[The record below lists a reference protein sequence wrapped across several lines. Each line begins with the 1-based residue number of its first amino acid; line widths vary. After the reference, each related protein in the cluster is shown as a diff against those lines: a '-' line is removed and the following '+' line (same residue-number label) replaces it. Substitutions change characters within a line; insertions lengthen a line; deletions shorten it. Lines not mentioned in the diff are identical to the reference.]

1 MRFSLHGPNRARQMA
16 SKRLPP
22 QPIAFP
28 VHEFTVV
35 DALIE
40 GLGDLR
46 YAAATD
52 ALLKLRGTD
61 YEDAST
67 RALTK
72 IDPERVTIDLLT
84 RAKDKKLDSFLR
96 ERALVSLC
104 NLSLTNRVREIVTLL
119 DDITPI
125 VYERPIKQRLT
136 VRVTGFERPSRF
148 QE

>member
-1 MRFSLHGPNRARQMA
+1 MRPGCPRFC
-16 SKRLPP
+16 
-22 QPIAFP
+22 
-28 VHEFTVV
+28 
-35 DALIE
+35 
-40 GLGDLR
+40 
-46 YAAATD
+46 AT
-52 ALLKLRGTD
+52 
-61 YEDAST
+61 E
-67 RALTK
+67 
-72 IDPERVTIDLLT
+72 
-84 RAKDKKLDSFLR
+84 LDSFLR